1 MRSCIKRQSACTHN
15 GTLKKPYLQTNTIA
29 VCRKI
34 FALSL
39 ITILFACAT
48 TADKGSKALYE
59 VLTQQNE
66 GGAQVR
72 FFEILTEENE
82 IKMLLGD
89 ENLSKKI
96 KPGDIATAN
105 FVILNL
111 GEQTSG
117 GHAITVEK
125 VEEKADKVVITVK
138 ETHPAPGEMA
148 TSVMSYP
155 YTIVKINSKKPIE
168 IK

>member
-1 MRSCIKRQSACTHN
+1 M
-15 GTLKKPYLQTNTIA
+15 KKIPIILLVA
-29 VCRKI
+29 I
-34 FALSL
+34 FASCG
-39 ITILFACAT
+39 A
-48 TADKGSKALYE
+48 TADKSGTKPLYE

-72 FFEILTEENE
+72 FFEILTEERE

-89 ENLSKKI
+89 ENLKKKI
-96 KPGDIATAN
+96 KPDDISTAN
-105 FVILNL
+105 FIILNL

-117 GHAITVEK
+117 GHAITVDN

-138 ETHPAPGEMA
+138 ETHPASGEMA